1 MEGGMRR
8 SLALRIGTLVLV
20 VFTTTAPAF
29 AAPRDDSPI
38 GGSIDRAIERVV
50 HFVKRVVRPLNEQLN
65 VPKP

>member
-1 MEGGMRR
+1 MRR

-29 AAPRDDSPI
+29 AAARRDDSPGGPI
-38 GGSIDRAIERVV
+38 GRVIERVIKV
-50 HFVKRVVRPLNEQLN
+50 VKHVLHPLDLPVLD